1 LYSFDAVN
9 IFDVLEA
16 DASRL
21 VVLYI
26 ESPLVAV
33 KDMKTLSLANLETI
47 LGASLSYNKRLTED
61 CTVFLAA
68 KCQRVCRFCD

>member
-1 LYSFDAVN
+1 LYSFDAIN

-21 VVLYI
+21 FVLYI
-26 ESPLVAV
+26 ESPLVAME
-33 KDMKTLSLANLETI
+33 DMKTLSLANLETI
-47 LGASLSYNKRLTED
+47 LGASLSYNKRLAED
-61 CTVFLAA
+61 HPIFLAA